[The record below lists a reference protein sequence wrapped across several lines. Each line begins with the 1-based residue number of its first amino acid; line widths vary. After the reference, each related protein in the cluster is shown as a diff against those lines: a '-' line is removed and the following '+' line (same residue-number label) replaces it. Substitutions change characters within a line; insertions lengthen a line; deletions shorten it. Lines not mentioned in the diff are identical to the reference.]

1 MKKIIIFIAILSCIF
16 LIREFMLN
24 NKFKN
29 NTQNNKNLIIK
40 DSSPEKEG
48 DNTSSDVYNDTETN
62 SILVNDKDNEYTV
75 SVDHNAKEIVI
86 NENLNTSD
94 KYIKANYE
102 KIIPIIKNIEEPKN
116 LSISQY
122 IDLYSK
128 ISPYLE
134 TNMSYTE
141 LFSIV
146 SNININ
152 NLKSNYYNLS
162 KTKKND

>member
-1 MKKIIIFIAILSCIF
+1 MNILYQLTTIQKK
-16 LIREFMLN
+16 
-24 NKFKN
+24 
-29 NTQNNKNLIIK
+29 
-40 DSSPEKEG
+40 
-48 DNTSSDVYNDTETN
+48 
-62 SILVNDKDNEYTV
+62 
-75 SVDHNAKEIVI
+75 IVI

-102 KIIPIIKNIEEPKN
+102 KIIPIIKNIEDPKN

-128 ISPYLE
+128 ISPYLD